1 MNDLVRSSSCLDKI
15 KAGPAMGSRIPQ
27 MVFGL
32 FKKKQP
38 SRDTKPIPH
47 YSVWLTQ
54 LGKING
60 LLADLKIRLE
70 SKRAVIV
77 VTHFAD
83 TFEQLNQLMAPAPIQ
98 FKVLDQSPVRK
109 HVLPGDD
116 GGPAM
121 YLLHSEQL
129 LGESMPD
136 NIDVGNGAGKVA
148 EHGAVGGL
156 GVETGGH
163 DAATVIIA
171 EIHGS
176 AERNER
182 VEWLIEALPFEVEVL
197 RHVWMEEPVMQSF
210 VGEKTMEFLE
220 QMGISEHERVEHPMV
235 DGAINRALDLMGK
248 KVRSEQPAK
257 TAEQWMRL
265 NLPEG
270 IGG

>member
-1 MNDLVRSSSCLDKI
+1 
-15 KAGPAMGSRIPQ
+15 
-27 MVFGL
+27 
-32 FKKKQP
+32 
-38 SRDTKPIPH
+38 
-47 YSVWLTQ
+47 

-136 NIDVGNGAGKVA
+136 NIEASSGAGG
-148 EHGAVGGL
+148 ENGS
-156 GVETGGH
+156 ETGGH

-171 EIHGS
+171 ELHGS

-210 VGEKTMEFLE
+210 VGDTTMEFLE